1 MLRRSPVALKNHD
14 RKKRG
19 KEACCASVDRGLVKT
34 QNPGRGRLHPASAQA
49 RSAVRLITMIARDVS
64 CAQNGTGKAQAMTFD
79 VELLFYPRGSF
90 IQFISSPSAFH
101 QSGLYS
107 PCLHDAFDVLLVTA
121 AMTGVWPILA
131 DRCVSPKISIR
142 PKSHLICQYN
152 SQVSEP
158 YMSVGSSVRLVSGAY
173 LSASWLR
180 PPAYVFP

>member
-19 KEACCASVDRGLVKT
+19 KKPAARPLTGDWSKPRIREGADYIRHPPRHDPPLGSSLWSLAMLAVHKT
-34 QNPGRGRLHPASAQA
+34 GPAKH
-49 RSAVRLITMIARDVS
+49 RPWR
-64 CAQNGTGKAQAMTFD
+64 FD

-180 PPAYVFP
+180 SPAYVFP

>member
-1 MLRRSPVALKNHD
+1 MNQQKINIIICCGALLLHLKIMIG
-14 RKKRG
+14 RKEGRKPAARPLTG
-19 KEACCASVDRGLVKT
+19 GLVKT

-121 AMTGVWPILA
+121 AMTGV
-131 DRCVSPKISIR
+131 
-142 PKSHLICQYN
+142 
-152 SQVSEP
+152 
-158 YMSVGSSVRLVSGAY
+158 
-173 LSASWLR
+173 
-180 PPAYVFP
+180 